1 MRHHAVTGRGV
12 VPSDRPADLRER
24 ASDKWAFLIPVAI
37 PNPVTLTA
45 GDTVFA
51 ISCTWPAVPLSCA
64 ATNLRAM
71 QNMIRIHPF
80 FLKAAG
86 TMSAG
91 PRSAVSLDASGRAG
105 LDEALAKGRMR

>member
-1 MRHHAVTGRGV
+1 
-12 VPSDRPADLRER
+12 
-24 ASDKWAFLIPVAI
+24 
-37 PNPVTLTA
+37 
-45 GDTVFA
+45 
-51 ISCTWPAVPLSCA
+51 
-64 ATNLRAM
+64 
-71 QNMIRIHPF
+71 MIRIHPF